1 MGVVSSLRGNFER
14 TGVVV
19 LTTYKSSVI
28 LTIMSTDCSDSF
40 LALPEDGGSEPLPES
55 LTQYTGF
62 LVAKAHQRLWALF
75 SSECKKLGLES
86 PCVGVLHLVEENGPM
101 SQQQLG
107 RKLRVDRTTMVKL
120 IDQLES
126 LKLARR
132 CDNPADR
139 RAYLVENTP
148 EGLKTLA
155 AMKKVGEAMEK
166 KLLAQFTE
174 GERALIKRA
183 LLTLAG

>member
-1 MGVVSSLRGNFER
+1 M
-14 TGVVV
+14 TA
-19 LTTYKSSVI
+19 
-28 LTIMSTDCSDSF
+28 DCSDSF

-55 LTQYTGF
+55 LTRYTGF

-75 SSECKKLGLES
+75 GAECRKLGIES
-86 PCVGVLHLVEENGPM
+86 PCVGVLHLIEENGPM

-120 IDQLES
+120 IDHLES
-126 LKLARR
+126 LGLAQR

-139 RAYLVENTP
+139 RAYLVENTA
-148 EGLKTLA
+148 EGRKSLIAL
-155 AMKKVGEAMEK
+155 KKVGEAMEK
-166 KLLAQFTE
+166 KLLAQYTE
-174 GERALIKRA
+174 AERAFIKRA

>member
-1 MGVVSSLRGNFER
+1 
-14 TGVVV
+14 
-19 LTTYKSSVI
+19 
-28 LTIMSTDCSDSF
+28 MSADCSDTSF
-40 LALPEDGGSEPLPES
+40 LALPEDGIEPLPES

-75 SSECKKLGLES
+75 SAECRKVGIES
-86 PCVGVLHLVEENGPM
+86 PCVGVLHLLEEHGPM

-120 IDQLES
+120 VDHLES

-132 CDNPADR
+132 CDNPTDR
-139 RAYLVENTP
+139 RAYLVENT
-148 EGLKTLA
+148 EQGRKTLTTL
-155 AMKKVGEAMEK
+155 KKVAEVMEK
-166 KLLAQFTE
+166 KLLEKFTE
-174 GERALIKRA
+174 AERTLIRRA

>member
-1 MGVVSSLRGNFER
+1 
-14 TGVVV
+14 
-19 LTTYKSSVI
+19 
-28 LTIMSTDCSDSF
+28 MSADCSDTF
-40 LALPEDGGSEPLPES
+40 LALPEDGGNEPLPES
-55 LTQYTGF
+55 LTRYTGF
-62 LVAKAHQRLWALF
+62 LVAKAHQRLWAMF
-75 SSECKKLGLES
+75 GAECRKLGIES
-86 PCVGVLHLVEENGPM
+86 PCVGVLHLLAEFGPM

-120 IDQLES
+120 IDHLEG

-148 EGLKTLA
+148 HGEKTLA
-155 AMKKVGEAMEK
+155 LLKNAGEAMER

-174 GERALIKRA
+174 AERVLIRRA